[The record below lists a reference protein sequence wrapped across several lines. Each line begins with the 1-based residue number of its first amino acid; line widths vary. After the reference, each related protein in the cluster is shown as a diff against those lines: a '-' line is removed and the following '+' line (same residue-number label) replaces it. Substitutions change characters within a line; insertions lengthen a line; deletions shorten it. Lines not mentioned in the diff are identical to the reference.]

1 MLIARLMLRLSH
13 AAAEQEDDEDEDEGD
28 EEEPEAAGT
37 APAGAQGNLDANAA
51 NGVAAEAGDSPEG
64 VNPQV
69 RRRRCAAAVQQLH
82 AALTLC
88 LHPCVYCS
96 ADRAQS

>member
-1 MLIARLMLRLSH
+1 MSQLTGLDQNACPH
-13 AAAEQEDDEDEDEGD
+13 TPAQAAAEFNSLAAQEDHDDEDEGD

-51 NGVAAEAGDSPEG
+51 NGVAADAGDSPEG

-69 RRRRCAAAVQQLH
+69 PCCGSICALR
-82 AALTLC
+82 TC
-88 LHPCVYCS
+88 M
-96 ADRAQS
+96 